1 MTIKAAIFD
10 MDGTLVDSLML
21 WSVLWS
27 KFGERYLQN
36 ENFTPSVEDDKKV
49 RTLTLKEA
57 MNLIHNNYRLGE
69 SGEEL
74 LALANCI
81 MADFYANTVELK
93 SGVREFLEYCK
104 NSGVKM
110 CLATATAPELIDLA
124 IKHCNIG
131 HYFLKIFSCSNLGKG
146 KEEPD
151 IFLLASEF

>member
-1 MTIKAAIFD
+1 LTIKAAIFD

-74 LALANCI
+74 LALANHI
-81 MADFYANTVELK
+81 MADFYTNTVELK
-93 SGVREFLEYCK
+93 PGVREYLEYCK

-110 CLATATAPELIDLA
+110 CLATATAPELLNLA
-124 IKHCNIG
+124 IKHCDIER
-131 HYFLKIFSCSNLGKG
+131 YFLKIFSCTDLGKG

-151 IFLLASEF
+151 IFLLAS